1 MPEKTIEPVAP
12 SRRRPIMLLRIYSS
26 VFFEVLDIAS
36 MTLWA
41 VALDCAYVDQPN
53 AGYIQ
58 V

>member
-1 MPEKTIEPVAP
+1 
-12 SRRRPIMLLRIYSS
+12 MLLRIYSS